1 MEFSQF
7 WVLTSLGGS
16 KQGSKQ
22 ASDNGCDERWQQAY
36 RVKTEIC
43 CVPDLVWRALCE
55 IKRWICHIGCVDGV
69 LWEFCTFLRSLRR
82 LNASVETVSGAISAV
97 STVQSANF
105 TIFHF
110 CRVWKKVVFSV
121 KSWGTRKLYHV
132 QEHTFGYLLVFFL
145 SIFVKNWSF

>member
-1 MEFSQF
+1 MEFPQF
-7 WVLTSLGGS
+7 WVLTSLGVS
-16 KQGSKQ
+16 KQGFWQ
-22 ASDNGCDERWQQAY
+22 WLWWALAASSQGENWDLLCSR
-36 RVKTEIC
+36 
-43 CVPDLVWRALCE
+43 DLVGRVLCE
-55 IKRWICHIGCVDGV
+55 IKRCICHIVCVDGV
-69 LWEFCTFLRSLRR
+69 FWEFCTFLRSLRR

-110 CRVWKKVVFSV
+110 CRVWKKVVFCV

-132 QEHTFGYLLVFFL
+132 QEHSFGFLLVFCL

>member
-1 MEFSQF
+1 MDFPQF

-22 ASDNGCDERWQQAY
+22 ASDNGYERWQQAY

-43 CVPDLVWRALCE
+43 CVPDLVWRALWE
-55 IKRWICHIGCVDGV
+55 IKRWIWHIGCVDGV
-69 LWEFCTFLRSLRR
+69 FWEFCTFLRSLRR

-105 TIFHF
+105 TIFRDLQCSRPCLTCVIWDKTLDMPYCVCGWCF
-110 CRVWKKVVFSV
+110 PRVLRVPEVF
-121 KSWGTRKLYHV
+121 KAA
-132 QEHTFGYLLVFFL
+132 
-145 SIFVKNWSF
+145 